1 MSTASRVPGAKG
13 IGSVRQRTSPVA
25 ITALL
30 LVTICSRAI
39 QARRLLEPGAGVLDT
54 VEAYTCIE
62 AGVVQHPC
70 VVNPAY
76 TFTVGF
82 KAGNSNLADRY
93 ATAQRAMFL
102 YGAMPAW
109 QTLLTLHTCCF
120 AGHTKRSQPSTLS
133 ASSTKFK
140 QAASPRQHSY
150 NVHGTT

>member
-82 KAGNSNLADRY
+82 KADNSNLADRY
-93 ATAQRAMFL
+93 ATAQRACSCT
-102 YGAMPAW
+102 GPC
-109 QTLLTLHTCCF
+109 QP
-120 AGHTKRSQPSTLS
+120 GKRC
-133 ASSTKFK
+133 
-140 QAASPRQHSY
+140 
-150 NVHGTT
+150 